1 MEADAQLLDRARML
15 DKAALGKIFD
25 LYSSP
30 LYCYALRLC
39 GDPALADHVVA
50 DVFAK
55 LLDQFS
61 SGKGPSA
68 NLRSYLY
75 EIAYHR
81 IIDEQRSSRRRVPL
95 ETVEWIRQDR
105 NAAYTSLEDLLLF
118 KQILHAMRHALSNDQ
133 RHVVILRFLEGF
145 SLRETATIT
154 GKNVQNVKV
163 IQSRAIVALRK
174 ALGNNR
180 LKRAAPS
187 SDADK

>member
-39 GDPALADHVVA
+39 GDPALADHVVG

-75 EIAYHR
+75 EIAYHPE
-81 IIDEQRSSRRRVPL
+81 IAADVGVVTHVKIFYPFRVRL
-95 ETVEWIRQDR
+95 
-105 NAAYTSLEDLLLF
+105 AAYTNSFNGLIAF
-118 KQILHAMRHALSNDQ
+118 W
-133 RHVVILRFLEGF
+133 
-145 SLRETATIT
+145 RE
-154 GKNVQNVKV
+154 VY
-163 IQSRAIVALRK
+163 IQ
-174 ALGNNR
+174 GN
-180 LKRAAPS
+180 S
-187 SDADK
+187 FG